1 MPDPSPPPPP
11 PDEPAKNARASLLEV
26 VGAVFWSFFGVRK
39 RRDYDADAQSLTPAQ
54 IIIAGLIGGL
64 VFVLTMLLLVYLAMQ
79 FVK

>member
-1 MPDPSPPPPP
+1 MAEGSNLK
-11 PDEPAKNARASLLEV
+11 AVL
-26 VGAVFWSFFGVRK
+26 AVFWSFFGVRK

-54 IIIAGLIGGL
+54 IITAGLIGGL